1 MLERKTLVGSWNFFR
16 FFKFFYPFFVEL
28 DIVVSRAFS
37 LFRKYLGPKKKILN
51 EAQVSKNLK
60 FF

>member
-1 MLERKTLVGSWNFFR
+1 MLERKTLVGSWNSNFFR
-16 FFKFFYPFFVEL
+16 FFKFSYPFFL
-28 DIVVSRAFS
+28 LSWTL
-37 LFRKYLGPKKKILN
+37 LFPEFVQEIFLN